1 MGWRSLVGERTY
13 MQVDEDIAINES
25 LEAVAFDDRERLA
38 DVVDACDSQSTER
51 DRFCTHWLASPFTHL
66 FEATTQR
73 FID

>member
-1 MGWRSLVGERTY
+1 

-38 DVVDACDSQSTER
+38 NVIDACDPQPTER
-51 DRFCTHWLASPFTHL
+51 NSFCTHWLARPSPFAHL
-66 FEATTQR
+66 IEPTTQR